1 VNEALVAVRAI
12 HFASTAMTAGVL
24 VGFAIV
30 ADPVLRAAAPEARST
45 LWTQSLRIAWAGLAL
60 TVLSGAAWV
69 LVQTAAMSG
78 RPLAEAVAD
87 GVVWIV
93 LSDTQFGGRREHSFD
108 ARDRAGDLA
117 GLRRREMLDALRP
130 SDRGDWSRGRGC
142 LDRTRR
148 RHRRSEWRGSPG
160 RRCAA
165 SDGGGDLDRRPGSV
179 GALAELGTA
188 ARRPARCIDRI

>member
-24 VGFAIV
+24 VCFAIV

-93 LSDTQFGGRREHSFD
+93 LSDTQFGVVASIRLTL
-108 ARDRAGDLA
+108 AIVLATLA